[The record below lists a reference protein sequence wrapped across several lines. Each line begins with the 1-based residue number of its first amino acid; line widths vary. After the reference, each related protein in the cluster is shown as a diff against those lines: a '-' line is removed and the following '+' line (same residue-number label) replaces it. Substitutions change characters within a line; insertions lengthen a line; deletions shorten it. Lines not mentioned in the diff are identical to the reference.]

1 MGIAPL
7 FCCFSGKSPNCI
19 VLTGLAASFIALS
32 FLLWGLADLWFDRD
46 GALAIYIIAFIFI
59 CISLV
64 GFVLL
69 YIFLNI
75 RKPECTRTFYSIGRI
90 ICLIIFI
97 ICIIAFVF
105 MLTAFI
111 ILIVDYADVEKD
123 MPGKFFPS
131 HEWAAVFVP
140 SIIALAA
147 LVFMILCA
155 NILYKIFGD
164 NLLANPNP
172 LDATQNTFVSTISNQ
187 PQPILQ
193 PVIQPPIQPVIQP
206 PIQPVVQSV
215 IQPPIQPV
223 IQPPIQPVVQSV
235 IQPPIQPVIQPPI
248 QPVVQS
254 VIQPPIQPVIQPT
267 IQPVVQSVIQPPIQ
281 SSIQP
286 TIEPVM
292 QSVIQPTIEQSIQPT
307 INSVIQP
314 PIQSESAPYI
324 GPVEEPE
331 NNGPVNPW

>member
-223 IQPPIQPVVQSV
+223 IQP
-235 IQPPIQPVIQPPI
+235 
-248 QPVVQS
+248 
-254 VIQPPIQPVIQPT
+254 T

-286 TIEPVM
+286 TIQPVV
-292 QSVIQPTIEQSIQPT
+292 QSVIQPTIEHSIHPT

-331 NNGPVNPW
+331 NNGSVLPW

>member
-215 IQPPIQPV
+215 IQPPIE
-223 IQPPIQPVVQSV
+223 
-235 IQPPIQPVIQPPI
+235 
-248 QPVVQS
+248 
-254 VIQPPIQPVIQPT
+254 PVIQPT

-286 TIEPVM
+286 TMEPVM

-314 PIQSESAPYI
+314 PIQSETAPYI

-331 NNGPVNPW
+331 NNGSVLPW

>member
-193 PVIQPPIQPVIQP
+193 PVIQPPIQPAIQ
-206 PIQPVVQSV
+206 SE
-215 IQPPIQPV
+215 
-223 IQPPIQPVVQSV
+223 IQPVVQSV

-286 TIEPVM
+286 TMEPVM

-331 NNGPVNPW
+331 NNGSVLPW

>member
-90 ICLIIFI
+90 ICLVIFI

-235 IQPPIQPVIQPPI
+235 IQPPIE
-248 QPVVQS
+248 
-254 VIQPPIQPVIQPT
+254 PVIQPT

-286 TIEPVM
+286 TMEPVM

-331 NNGPVNPW
+331 NNGSVLPW